1 MSNEEETPRTNSGPV
16 LVGLILTFVGLAM
29 LADRTGIS
37 GGLHL
42 AGKFWPFVMIAF
54 GVTRLIAPSEP
65 RTGHP
70 PSKRTGIW
78 FIYLG
83 LWFFINE
90 FHVFGLWYTT
100 SWPLLIVGTGLG
112 MIWRAIEASDRR
124 SGQRTEG
131 GQ

>member
-1 MSNEEETPRTNSGPV
+1 MTNEQETPRINSGPV

-65 RTGHP
+65 RTGHNHGC
-70 PSKRTGIW
+70 S
-78 FIYLG
+78 G
-83 LWFFINE
+83 L
-90 FHVFGLWYTT
+90 HAHGKT
-100 SWPLLIVGTGLG
+100 SSILRQSFWADAHFAVQ
-112 MIWRAIEASDRR
+112 
-124 SGQRTEG
+124 SGG
-131 GQ
+131 